1 MPNLVSV
8 LVSLLESYR
17 LPGIDAGHKAVYPN
31 YRGYSIVNLP
41 ASICHWL
48 GIPPF
53 GGQPLADVLQ
63 DQFHGPFQNVIL
75 LVVDGLG
82 LKQFQRVLQPER
94 EKQVG
99 TSVWTRLLPEAT
111 LAALTSVTP
120 ATTSAAL
127 TSLWTGVTP
136 IEHGIAGYELW
147 LKEYG
152 VIANMIF
159 HSAASFAGD
168 TGGLRR
174 AGFQPETFLPV
185 PTLGPHLVENGVQ
198 PYAFQHSSI
207 ARSGLSI
214 MYTPQV
220 NTIPYRTLSDLW
232 VTLTNLLEAHK
243 DERTYS
249 YVYWGEL
256 DELAH
261 RYGPDDERLMLEFA
275 SFSLL
280 LERFLAGLKNR
291 TRHNTLFL
299 MIADHG
305 QVFTPHNTT
314 YELRYH
320 PALTDC
326 LSMLPSG
333 ESRFS
338 YLFVR
343 PGRETQLQE
352 YIEQAWPGQF
362 RLLPID
368 QVIRSGLLGNGAA
381 YPKIMDRLGDWLL
394 IAQDDAFLWWAE
406 RENSMLG
413 RHGGMTSAEML
424 VPLLGMVL

>member
-1 MPNLVSV
+1 
-8 LVSLLESYR
+8 
-17 LPGIDAGHKAVYPN
+17 
-31 YRGYSIVNLP
+31 
-41 ASICHWL
+41 
-48 GIPPF
+48 
-53 GGQPLADVLQ
+53 
-63 DQFHGPFQNVIL
+63 
-75 LVVDGLG
+75 
-82 LKQFQRVLQPER
+82 
-94 EKQVG
+94 
-99 TSVWTRLLPEAT
+99 
-111 LAALTSVTP
+111 
-120 ATTSAAL
+120 
-127 TSLWTGVTP
+127 LWTGVTP

-152 VIANMIF
+152 MITNMIF
-159 HSAASFAGD
+159 HSAASFVGD

-174 AGFQPETFLPV
+174 TGFQPETFLPV

-207 ARSGLSI
+207 AHSGLSI

-220 NTIPYRTLSDLW
+220 NTVPYRTLSDLW
-232 VTLTNLLEAHK
+232 VTLANLLEAHK
-243 DERTYS
+243 EERIYS

-291 TRHNTLFL
+291 ARRNTLFL

-305 QVFTPHNTT
+305 QVFTPHNAT

-320 PALTDC
+320 PALTAC

-343 PGRETQLQE
+343 PGRESQLQE
-352 YIEQAWPGQF
+352 YVEQAWPGQF

-368 QVIRSGLLGNGAA
+368 HVVRSGLLGNGAI
-381 YPKIMDRLGDWLL
+381 YPRIMDRLGDWLL
-394 IAQDDAFLWWAE
+394 IAQDNAFLWWAE

-413 RHGGMTSAEML
+413 RHGGLTSAEML